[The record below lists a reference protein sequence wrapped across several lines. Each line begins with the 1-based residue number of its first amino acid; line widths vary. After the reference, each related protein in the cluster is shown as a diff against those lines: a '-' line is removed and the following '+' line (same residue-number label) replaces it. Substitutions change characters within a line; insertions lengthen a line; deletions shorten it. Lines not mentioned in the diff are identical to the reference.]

1 MANLLANF
9 MQEEAHRLAG
19 DIDRKITKF
28 SPYLSQ
34 VPKKAW
40 PDRMGHTITNVVWDR
55 SFAATENAWEDIV
68 SADGNNNVCLPQADL
83 VEFTQTT
90 YNTNLATKAVKSP
103 QFCIDDLKVKWKA
116 VEQMGNITRI
126 LGDVVKKY
134 ESERARQQYQS
145 RCNQKVVADAS
156 LTTTDFASV
165 ITDGSDGGIVG
176 DAKFADSTAVSIATH
191 GILDYFHSFLDREG
205 AGEWAAAQDGGGYI
219 YKLVTSAE
227 HSQWLRKE
235 DAAVRTDFRESSQ
248 SDVLLKGLGITQT
261 YNGYAHIIDP
271 VPRRFKRNAAL
282 VLNNGWEEVPA
293 YIDAGNGSWVQNP
306 EYRTAPYEDLVIY
319 HSAVMDCMVPTPEST
334 IGKAKFQAQNYRG
347 DFRFLNILHEDDNPL
362 GNIGRFYGRITNG
375 FKTRHPE
382 YGITI
387 RHQRAPLELDLV
399 DVTA

>member
-9 MQEEAHRLAG
+9 MQEEANRLAG

-55 SFAATENAWEDIV
+55 SFPATENAWADIV
-68 SADGNNNVCLPQADL
+68 TADGNNNVCLPTADL

-90 YNTNLATKAVKSP
+90 YNTNLATKHVKSP

-134 ESERARQQYQS
+134 ESERARINYQA
-145 RCNQKVVADAS
+145 RCDQKVVADAS
-156 LTTTDFASV
+156 LTTTDQSSL
-165 ITDGSDGGIVG
+165 ITSAADGGIVG
-176 DAKFADSTAVSIATH
+176 DAKFADVDAASIATH
-191 GILDYFHSFLDREG
+191 GILDYFHSYLDREG
-205 AGEWAAAQDGGGYI
+205 AGEHAAAQDGGGYI
-219 YKLVTSAE
+219 YKLITSAE
-227 HSQWLRKE
+227 HSQWLRKQ
-235 DAAVRTDFRESSQ
+235 DNAVRTDFRESSM
-248 SDVLLKGLGITQT
+248 SDILLKGLGITHT

-271 VPRRFKRNAAL
+271 VPRRWKRNAAL
-282 VLNNGWEEVPA
+282 VENNGWEEVPA
-293 YIDAGNGSWVQNP
+293 YVDDGNGSWIQNP

-319 HSAVMDCMVPTPEST
+319 ISSVMDCMVPVPESS
-334 IGKAKFQAQNYRG
+334 IGDAKFKPQNYRG

-362 GNIGRFYGRITNG
+362 GNLGRFYGRLTNG

-399 DVTA
+399 DVTV

>member
-9 MQEEAHRLAG
+9 MQEEAYRLAG

-34 VPKKAW
+34 VPKKSW
-40 PDRMGHTITNVVWDR
+40 PDRMGHVITNVVWDR
-55 SFAATENAWEDIV
+55 SFAATENAWEEIV

-90 YNTNLATKAVKSP
+90 YNTSLATKAVKSP

-145 RCNQKVVADAS
+145 RCDQKVVADAS
-156 LTTTDFASV
+156 LTTTAFAST
-165 ITDGSDGGIVG
+165 ITDGADGGIVG
-176 DAKFADSTAVSIATH
+176 DALFADADPVSIATH
-191 GILDYFHSFLDREG
+191 GMLDYFHSYLDREG
-205 AGEWAAAQDGGGYI
+205 AGEFAAAQDGGGYI
-219 YKLVTSAE
+219 YKLITSAE
-227 HSQWLRKE
+227 HSQWLRKQ
-235 DAAVRTDFRESSQ
+235 DNAVRTDFRESSQ
-248 SDVLLKGLGITQT
+248 SDVLLKGLGISHT

-271 VPRRFKRNAAL
+271 VPRRWKRNAAL

-293 YIDAGNGSWVQNP
+293 YVDDGNGSWIQNP

-319 HSAVMDCMVPTPEST
+319 HSMVMDCMVPVPEST
-334 IGKAKFQAQNYRG
+334 IGKAAFKPQNYRG
-347 DFRFLNILHEDDNPL
+347 DFRFLNILHEDENPL

>member
-9 MQEEAHRLAG
+9 MQEEANRLAG

-55 SFAATENAWEDIV
+55 SFPATENAWQDIV
-68 SADGNNNVCLPQADL
+68 TADGNNNVCLPPADL

-90 YNTNLATKAVKSP
+90 YNTNLATKHVKSP

-134 ESERARQQYQS
+134 ESERARMNYQA
-145 RCNQKVVADAS
+145 RCDQKVVADAS
-156 LTTTDFASV
+156 LTTTDQSSL
-165 ITDGSDGGIVG
+165 ITSATDGGIVG
-176 DAKFADSTAVSIATH
+176 DAKFADVTPASIATH

-205 AGEWAAAQDGGGYI
+205 AGEHAAAQDGGGYI
-219 YKLVTSAE
+219 YKLITSAE
-227 HSQWLRKE
+227 HSQWLRKQ
-235 DAAVRTDFRESSQ
+235 DSAVRTDFRESSM
-248 SDVLLKGLGITQT
+248 SDILLKGLGITHT

-271 VPRRFKRNAAL
+271 VPRRWKRNAAL
-282 VLNNGWEEVPA
+282 VENNGWEEVPA
-293 YIDAGNGSWVQNP
+293 YVDDGNGSWIQNP
-306 EYRTAPYEDLVIY
+306 EYRTAPYEDAVIY
-319 HSAVMDCMVPTPEST
+319 ISSVMDCMVPVPESS
-334 IGKAKFQAQNYRG
+334 IGDAKFKPQNYRG

-362 GNIGRFYGRITNG
+362 GNLGRFYGRLTNG

-399 DVTA
+399 DVTV

>member
-9 MQEEAHRLAG
+9 MQEEAYRLAG

-34 VPKKAW
+34 VPKKNW

-55 SFAATENAWEDIV
+55 SFSATENAWEDIV

-134 ESERARQQYQS
+134 ESERARLNYQA
-145 RCNQKVVADAS
+145 RCGQKVVADAS
-156 LTTTDFASV
+156 LTSTGFTSL
-165 ITDGSDGGIVG
+165 ITSAVDGGIVG
-176 DAKFADSTAVSIATH
+176 DAQFADADPVSIATH

-205 AGEWAAAQDGGGYI
+205 AGEHASAQDGGGYI
-219 YKLVTSAE
+219 YKLITSAE

-235 DAAVRTDFRESSQ
+235 DSAVRTDFRESSQ
-248 SDVLLKGLGITQT
+248 SDLLLKGLGITHT

-271 VPRRFKRNAAL
+271 VPRRWKRNPAL
-282 VLNNGWEEVPA
+282 ALNNGWEEVPA
-293 YIDAGNGSWVQNP
+293 YVDNGNGSWIQNP
-306 EYRTAPYEDLVIY
+306 EYRVAPYEDLVIY
-319 HSAVMDCMVPTPEST
+319 ISSVMDCMVPVPESS
-334 IGKAKFQAQNYRG
+334 IGAAKFQAQNYRG
-347 DFRFLNILHEDDNPL
+347 DFRF
-362 GNIGRFYGRITNG
+362 
-375 FKTRHPE
+375 
-382 YGITI
+382 
-387 RHQRAPLELDLV
+387 
-399 DVTA
+399 

>member
-9 MQEEAHRLAG
+9 MQEEANRLAG

-68 SADGNNNVCLPQADL
+68 AADGNNNVCLPAADL

-134 ESERARQQYQS
+134 ESERARQQYQA

-156 LTTTDFASV
+156 LTTTDFSSL
-165 ITDGSDGGIVG
+165 ISDGADGGIVG
-176 DAKFADSTAVSIATH
+176 DAQFADATPASIATH
-191 GILDYFHSFLDREG
+191 GILDYFHSYLDREG
-205 AGEWAAAQDGGGYI
+205 AGEHSAAQDGGGYI
-219 YKLVTSAE
+219 YKLITSAE
-227 HSQWLRKE
+227 HSQWLRKS

-248 SDVLLKGLGITQT
+248 SDVLLKGLGITHT

-271 VPRRFKRNAAL
+271 VPRRWKRNAAL

-293 YIDAGNGSWVQNP
+293 YVDDGNGSWIQNP

-319 HSAVMDCMVPTPEST
+319 VSSVMDCMVPVPESS
-334 IGKAKFQAQNYRG
+334 IGAAKFQPQNYRG
-347 DFRFLNILHEDDNPL
+347 DFKFLNILHEDDNPL

-382 YGITI
+382 YGITV

-399 DVTA
+399 DVTV